1 MPGEAGR
8 ANGAISVYYATI
20 FSLAIV
26 LCNDTV
32 AVEGPGCGQLLS
44 RAFTTSWG
52 LPQPGATVDLQPL
65 VERCDTVAAPS
76 KTDRPG
82 TQLTFIGLR
91 AYVGGDST
99 TAYEAWTRAAEA
111 GNPLAMVALGDLTFR
126 TGLDDD
132 LFEEG
137 ASAAFAA
144 YRTAA
149 GWGSPLAMSKLAW
162 LYDQGYHV
170 ERDPAEAL
178 AWYMKAAEA
187 GEPTAMHNV
196 GNFFKTG
203 TAVAKDIETAI
214 RWYEWAGQA
223 GSAAAYHSL
232 GVLYDEGLE
241 IPEDDSKAVHYYRL
255 AAYGDHREAMPNLA
269 RMYKQGAGVE
279 RNYAEA
285 VHWYQRAIDAGLD
298 SAGSNLGE
306 MYYEGVG
313 VERNLETALRYF
325 LLAATAGRPEAMAKA
340 SSVYMDL
347 GAYRAA
353 YFWTVL
359 ATKAGK
365 REVAFRLAEL
375 QALLPD
381 TVMAETEAQALAWTP
396 GSPPPKL

>member
-8 ANGAISVYYATI
+8 ASGSISVYCATI

-32 AVEGPGCGQLLS
+32 AVEGPNCGQLLS

-65 VERCDTVAAPS
+65 TERCGTGSAAEVDP
-76 KTDRPG
+76 PG
-82 TQLTFIGLR
+82 SQMTFVGLR

-99 TAYEAWTRAAEA
+99 TAYEAWVRAAEA
-111 GNPLAMVALGDLTFR
+111 GNPLAMVALGDLSFR

-132 LFEEG
+132 LFDEG

-149 GWGSPLAMSKLAW
+149 SWGSPLAMSKLAW

-170 ERDPAEAL
+170 GRDPAEAL

-187 GEPTAMHNV
+187 GEPTAMHSV

-232 GVLYDEGLE
+232 GVLYDEGVE

-255 AAYGDHREAMPNLA
+255 AAYGDHPEAMLNLA
-269 RMYKQGAGVE
+269 WMYKHGAGVA
-279 RNYAEA
+279 RDYAEA
-285 VHWYQRAIDAGLD
+285 IYWYERAIAAGLD
-298 SAGSNLGE
+298 VAGGNLGV

-313 VERNLETALRYF
+313 VEKNLETALRYF
-325 LLAATAGRPEAMAKA
+325 LLAATAGRPEAMANA

-359 ATKAGK
+359 ATKNGMSQI
-365 REVAFRLAEL
+365 AFRLGEL
-375 QALLPD
+375 QGLLPD
-381 TVMAETEAQALAWTP
+381 AVMAETEAQALAWTP
-396 GSPPPKL
+396 GSPLPKL